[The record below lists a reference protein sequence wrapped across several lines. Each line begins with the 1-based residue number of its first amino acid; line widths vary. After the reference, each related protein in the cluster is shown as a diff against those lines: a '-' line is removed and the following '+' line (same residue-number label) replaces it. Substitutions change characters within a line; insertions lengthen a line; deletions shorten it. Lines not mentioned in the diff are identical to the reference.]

1 MKREFLLIVCFV
13 IFGSIASAQRIRI
26 TGRVTD
32 SSSSET
38 PFQAAN
44 VVLRKADSTFVVG
57 ASTDMDGR
65 FKLERISGG
74 DYILVI
80 SAIGYNNIV
89 TDLRGLEKSI
99 DLGDISIHERM
110 NEIEE
115 VTVTAA
121 NIINSADRKIVFPSK
136 SQLVAST
143 DGVNLLQALMLPRV
157 HVDPFNRKIGVA
169 GGGTVQLLINGVKV
183 GNEEVMALR
192 ADEVIRIEYIE
203 EPSLRYGNAEIALN
217 YITKRQESGGYI
229 GLDLTNSPHIM
240 FHNDGIS
247 AKLNHKKSEF
257 SIYYYASPRDF
268 YDCWRTNRESFLFED
283 GSTLTR
289 YEDGNPGHLRELN
302 HRGNISYN
310 LQETDK
316 YMFNAKLGYRGY
328 LKPIEKFQGNL
339 YNIEHPEHVTRMI
352 DLMDMSEHSPY
363 LDLYYQHQLKERQL
377 LAFNLVGTYI
387 HTDSKRSY
395 QEIFG
400 EDKMTDIFSGVDGD
414 KYSIIAEA
422 IYEKGFN
429 NGTLSLGV
437 NHTQALSDNH
447 YFGSNIYNS
456 KMKQAET
463 YAYAEFKGKWNR
475 FNYTLGI
482 GASRSWL
489 KQRGMDGYQTY
500 IFHPRFS
507 FRYAFNNNL
516 YARLSGSLRNIPPA
530 LSELSA
536 VEQMIDSLRIERGNP
551 NLDPYKCFQSDLYIE
566 YNRDKYSVGL
576 SSTYRTYPNAI
587 METTILEDGK
597 FVHTYENHHGAKSMN
612 MEINLRASSL
622 FNFLSLSLNGGVNHY
637 RSNGNSYQHK
647 YTNWYYRAEMMARY
661 KGFTTVFSIFNR
673 RNSFWGERMT
683 SGENI
688 HLLSLMYK
696 HKQITVGCG
705 LINPFADNY
714 KRIKESWNRNLSSVQ
729 EIYVNESSRAF
740 ILTLSWNIKFGRGYK
755 SGSKRISNQD
765 TESGVINGTK

>member
-65 FKLERISGG
+65 FKLERISGR

-257 SIYYYASPRDF
+257 SIYYVS
-268 YDCWRTNRESFLFED
+268 
-283 GSTLTR
+283 
-289 YEDGNPGHLRELN
+289 
-302 HRGNISYN
+302 
-310 LQETDK
+310 
-316 YMFNAKLGYRGY
+316 
-328 LKPIEKFQGNL
+328 
-339 YNIEHPEHVTRMI
+339 
-352 DLMDMSEHSPY
+352 
-363 LDLYYQHQLKERQL
+363 
-377 LAFNLVGTYI
+377 
-387 HTDSKRSY
+387 
-395 QEIFG
+395 
-400 EDKMTDIFSGVDGD
+400 SG
-414 KYSIIAEA
+414 
-422 IYEKGFN
+422 
-429 NGTLSLGV
+429 
-437 NHTQALSDNH
+437 
-447 YFGSNIYNS
+447 
-456 KMKQAET
+456 
-463 YAYAEFKGKWNR
+463 
-475 FNYTLGI
+475 
-482 GASRSWL
+482 
-489 KQRGMDGYQTY
+489 
-500 IFHPRFS
+500 
-507 FRYAFNNNL
+507 
-516 YARLSGSLRNIPPA
+516 
-530 LSELSA
+530 
-536 VEQMIDSLRIERGNP
+536 
-551 NLDPYKCFQSDLYIE
+551 
-566 YNRDKYSVGL
+566 
-576 SSTYRTYPNAI
+576 
-587 METTILEDGK
+587 
-597 FVHTYENHHGAKSMN
+597 
-612 MEINLRASSL
+612 
-622 FNFLSLSLNGGVNHY
+622 
-637 RSNGNSYQHK
+637 
-647 YTNWYYRAEMMARY
+647 
-661 KGFTTVFSIFNR
+661 
-673 RNSFWGERMT
+673 
-683 SGENI
+683 
-688 HLLSLMYK
+688 
-696 HKQITVGCG
+696 
-705 LINPFADNY
+705 
-714 KRIKESWNRNLSSVQ
+714 
-729 EIYVNESSRAF
+729 
-740 ILTLSWNIKFGRGYK
+740 
-755 SGSKRISNQD
+755 
-765 TESGVINGTK
+765 